1 MNVVALTPVFR
12 KRRRC
17 RPLWSG
23 DRLAPR
29 GSQRDAAD
37 GRANLLQLIVET
49 DAFQQPSRIRV
60 NRDAGTDF
68 PQDLCLLEY
77 ACIETTCAQRQR
89 SGQTS
94 DAAADD
100 YNAKREPGIS
110 FRPLLPAETETTRRG
125 CVCPRESL
133 VDAPGRIGPGRARPD
148 WCDAAGIDC
157 RARHDR
163 ANGGLLL
170 DQFIV
175 SPKHPTQRRGA
186 GCSAMSLYYTTVKFN
201 QGKIGSSIQISR
213 GAVLAAGTA
222 AVHSIEEI
230 GSGRVVT
237 SYARAQRSPA
247 SLARTASWRLS
258 KTVSSTRCQYASDL
272 AFRKVRSSPAS
283 GSELE
288 SVVELTIM

>member
-1 MNVVALTPVFR
+1 
-12 KRRRC
+12 
-17 RPLWSG
+17 
-23 DRLAPR
+23 
-29 GSQRDAAD
+29 
-37 GRANLLQLIVET
+37 
-49 DAFQQPSRIRV
+49 
-60 NRDAGTDF
+60 
-68 PQDLCLLEY
+68 
-77 ACIETTCAQRQR
+77 
-89 SGQTS
+89 
-94 DAAADD
+94 
-100 YNAKREPGIS
+100 
-110 FRPLLPAETETTRRG
+110 
-125 CVCPRESL
+125 
-133 VDAPGRIGPGRARPD
+133 
-148 WCDAAGIDC
+148 
-157 RARHDR
+157 
-163 ANGGLLL
+163 
-170 DQFIV
+170 
-175 SPKHPTQRRGA
+175 
-186 GCSAMSLYYTTVKFN
+186 MSLYYTTVKFN